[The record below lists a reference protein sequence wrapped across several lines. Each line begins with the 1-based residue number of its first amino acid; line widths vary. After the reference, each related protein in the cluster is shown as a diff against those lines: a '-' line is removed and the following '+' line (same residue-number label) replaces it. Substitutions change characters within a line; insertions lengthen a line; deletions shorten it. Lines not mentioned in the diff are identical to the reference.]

1 MEEVRIKVLREI
13 RLDKNLQPIEG
24 KQVFNNVYLI
34 CDEEEVFLGSVDTAE
49 ELATIIHPEGI
60 KDIYYNY
67 LDEKERLI
75 FAKAFKKT
83 DGIYTFNDE
92 KFSVKEIMKWL

>member
-1 MEEVRIKVLREI
+1 MEEVRVKVLREVC
-13 RLDKNLQPIEG
+13 LDKNLQPIEG
-24 KQVFNNVYLI
+24 KQVFNNIYLI

-49 ELATIIHPEGI
+49 ELATIIQPEGI

-67 LDEKERLI
+67 LDERERFI
-75 FAKAFKKT
+75 FTKAFKKT

-92 KFSVKEIMKWL
+92 KFSVKEIMFWL

>member
-24 KQVFNNVYLI
+24 KQIFNNVYLI
-34 CDEEEVFLGSVDTAE
+34 CDEEEVFLGSVDTVE
-49 ELATIIHPEGI
+49 ELATIIQPKGI

-67 LDEKERLI
+67 LDERERFI
-75 FAKAFKKT
+75 FTKAFKKT
-83 DGIYTFNDE
+83 SGIYTFNDE
-92 KFSVKEIMKWL
+92 KFSVKEMMFWL